1 MAKHVHAE
9 KMAMFA
15 EDAKHTDKPWELWET
30 RESKTKKNGV
40 WVEDWEDLEEMPDW
54 HPNVGYR
61 RKLKTK
67 TIEDIEFPLPY
78 EGGLIDGQTYYFVDI
93 YMGGYIVRKV
103 LNDGYN
109 DKLLKELAGGANI
122 FTQKEYADMRI
133 NALKELDR
141 KILGEE

>member
-1 MAKHVHAE
+1 
-9 KMAMFA
+9 
-15 EDAKHTDKPWELWET
+15 
-30 RESKTKKNGV
+30 
-40 WVEDWEDLEEMPDW
+40 MPDW

-61 RKLKTK
+61 RKLKTT

-109 DKLLKELAGGANI
+109 DKILKELVAGANI
-122 FTQKEYADMRI
+122 FTQKEYADMRVK
-133 NALKELDR
+133 ALHELDK
-141 KILGEE
+141 KILGEK